1 MKHPTSDMILEFYRN
16 ELPPRESRKIEAH
29 LDTCETCRLEFD
41 SCRATGEWLA
51 TWPDRPLEESV
62 IEKVRRNLELI
73 DSSRIEHPAANG
85 DSTRPFRPWLRR
97 AAMVAL
103 VVMATMLFQTVVWSP
118 LRPTVNLGTIFS
130 LTSPAY
136 AQTAGEAV
144 PDTVLVLT
152 VHTETT
158 FSTDLLEGR
167 FELDDLI
174 RELKSLLLEGE
185 YRDILLTGSD
195 SDDPVSINLSDLDP
209 LREELGIDEIHVG
222 SGVVGVASYWT
233 RNMVLLNNQALLM
246 RSPSGERAVGWTPQN
261 WSFFQKGEKDDEGHW
276 FVTGRRSEEGEEGAA
291 QVAWNYAF
299 ARAGGDSTSSYWHF
313 TPGMAWSPQSG
324 GFSFTPWAGSSS
336 VLLSALTESEDLVA
350 TITDEGEVLLSRSLL
365 DPHEVEAAL
374 MRLIARQPVETLTI
388 LVEDEENPGARAR
401 ELETIAKRVGI
412 EKVEFRRAKKR

>member
-1 MKHPTSDMILEFYRN
+1 MK
-16 ELPPRESRKIEAH
+16 AAA
-29 LDTCETCRLEFD
+29 CETCRLEFE
-41 SCRATGEWLA
+41 SCRATGDWLA

-62 IEKVRRNLELI
+62 IEKVRRSVELI
-73 DSSRIEHPAANG
+73 DSSRIEHPAVNG

-97 AAMVAL
+97 VALVAL
-103 VVMATMLFQTVVWSP
+103 VVMATMLFQTVIWSP

-167 FELDDLI
+167 FELDELI
-174 RELKSLLLEGE
+174 RQLKPLLREGE
-185 YRDILLTGSD
+185 YRDILLTGSGG
-195 SDDPVSINLSDLDP
+195 DDPVSVNLSDLDP

-222 SGVVGVASYWT
+222 SGVVGVASYWA
-233 RNMVLLNNQALLM
+233 RNMALLNNQVWST

-261 WSFFQKGEKDDEGHW
+261 WSFFVKGEKDDEGHW
-276 FVTGRRSEEGEEGAA
+276 FVTGRRSDESEGGAA

-299 ARAGGDSTSSYWHF
+299 ARQGGDSTGSWYF
-313 TPGMAWSPQSG
+313 TRGDSTSPYYNFSPAMAWSPQSG

-336 VLLSALTESEDLVA
+336 VLLSALTESDDLVA

-365 DPHEVEAAL
+365 DSHEVEEAL

-388 LVEDEENPGARAR
+388 LVEDEENPGARAL
-401 ELETIAKRVGI
+401 ELESIARRAGI
-412 EKVEFRRAKKR
+412 EKVVFRKAKKR